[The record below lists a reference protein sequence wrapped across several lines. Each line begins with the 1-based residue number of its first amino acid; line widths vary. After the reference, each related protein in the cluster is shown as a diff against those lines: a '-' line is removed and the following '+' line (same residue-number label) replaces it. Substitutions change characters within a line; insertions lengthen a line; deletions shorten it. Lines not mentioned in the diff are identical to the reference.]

1 MKNPQLFTDE
11 GWNEDRMDVIGQNG
25 NSGIHYALLDEEGT
39 PVRFFDYQAEGTVK
53 WPPDPAQLDPDDPE
67 WDNPP
72 F

>member
-1 MKNPQLFTDE
+1 MIFDE
-11 GWNEDRMDVIGQNG
+11 DWDDGRIDKIGQNG
-25 NSGIHYALLDEEGT
+25 NTGLHYALLDEEGV

-53 WPPDPAQLDPDDPE
+53 WPLDPEQLPLDHPD